1 MADPQ
6 AAVLT
11 QLRNIQTRAGRTIA
25 ELHAAIAASGL
36 VKVGERRAW
45 AMEHFKLGYGDANT
59 LALTMGRPLPDLG
72 AATGSAAGALPAVPP
87 GQALDAIYTG
97 AKAHLRPLHERIVAA
112 VGAFGPFEQAPK
124 KAYVSLR
131 RSRQFAMVGPATK
144 DSIEIGINHKALPAH
159 PRLKALPPGGM
170 CNASLRLGTAAEVD
184 AELLG
189 WLRAAYDAAG

>member
-6 AAVLT
+6 AATLT
-11 QLRNIQTRAGRTIA
+11 QLRNIQTRAGKTIA

-59 LALTMGRPLPDLG
+59 LALTMGKPLPDLG
-72 AATGSAAGALPAVPP
+72 APAGAAPAAAPVQPA
-87 GQALDAIYTG
+87 GEVLDTIYAG
-97 AKAHLRPLHERIVAA
+97 AKAHLRPLHEQVIAA
-112 VGAFGPFEQAPK
+112 LTRFGPFEQAPK

-131 RSRQFAMVGPATK
+131 RKKQFAMVGPATK
-144 DSIEIGINHKALPAH
+144 EQIEIGINHKSLPAH
-159 PRLKALPPGGM
+159 PRLKLLPPGGM
-170 CNASLRLGTAAEVD
+170 CHASVRLATAAELD
-184 AELLG
+184 ADLLG

>member
-6 AAVLT
+6 AAALT
-11 QLRNIQTRAGRTIA
+11 QLRNIQTRAGKTIA

-59 LALTMGRPLPDLG
+59 LALTMGKPLPDLG
-72 AATGSAAGALPAVPP
+72 AGAGPVDASAVPA
-87 GQALDAIYTG
+87 GEALDAIYSG
-97 AKAHLRPLHERIVAA
+97 AKAHLRPLHEVVIAA
-112 VGAFGPFEQAPK
+112 ITAFGPFEQAPK

-131 RSRQFAMVGPATK
+131 RKKQFAMLGPATK
-144 DSIEIGINHKALPAH
+144 DLIEIGINHKALPAH

-170 CNASLRLGTAAEVD
+170 CNASLRLATEAEVD

>member
-11 QLRNIQTRAGRTIA
+11 QLRNIQQRAGQTIA

-45 AMEHFKLGYGDANT
+45 AMEQFKLGYGDANT
-59 LALTMGRPLPDLG
+59 LALTMGKPLPDLAD
-72 AATGSAAGALPAVPP
+72 AASAPPPPAEGEV
-87 GQALDAIYTG
+87 LEDLYTG
-97 AKAHLRPLHERIVAA
+97 AKAHLRPLHEKLIAA
-112 VGAFGPFEQAPK
+112 ITAFGPFEQAPK

-131 RSRQFAMVGPATK
+131 RKKQFAMLGPATK
-144 DSIEIGINHKALPAH
+144 DCIEIGINHKALPAH
-159 PRLKALPPGGM
+159 PRLKTLPPGGM
-170 CNASLRLGTAAEVD
+170 CNASVRLATAAEVD
-184 AELLG
+184 ADLLG